1 MDIQCLKTIMIAE
14 FKRVGY
20 SKGNIKKV
28 HSIFNYVIRFMDS
41 IGKSEYTPDIGKA
54 FLTDRYGTAVWE
66 ELDKYAKSFGRQVR
80 MMDYWLE
87 HEKIAPIKE
96 RTKKAVFDG
105 DIGEPFRL
113 FMDYANAQYHE
124 KTAQHHRYRLGSF
137 FKFLNEKNKSIA
149 DVDSIFVISYLTG
162 LRSEKSLFERYAT
175 IMTLRAFFRYLCSNG
190 FLSDNNISRWEAIL
204 ALPKYLPNKIP
215 SVYTEEEVNRILSSI
230 DRTSAL
236 GKRNYAMILLAARY
250 GLRASDIIGLR
261 HCNIDWDLNVI
272 KVRQAKTGKEIELPL
287 FEEIGSSIIDYLK
300 YGRPKSDLP
309 YIFLT
314 HGVRTGVMKTTTL
327 SGCVA
332 NAMRSAGIDSTGKR
346 KGTHTLRHSLASN
359 LLKANEGIPVI
370 SEILGHEST
379 DTTKIYLQI
388 DTGQLLKCAL
398 EVPFVNSTFYENLYR

>member
-28 HSIFNYVIRFMDS
+28 HSIFNYVIRFMDG

-54 FLTDRYGTAVWE
+54 FLIDRYGTAVWE
-66 ELDKYAKSFGRQVR
+66 ELDKYGKSFGRQIR

-87 HEKIAPIKE
+87 HEKIAPIRE
-96 RTKKAVFDG
+96 RSKKPVFA
-105 DIGEPFRL
+105 GESGIPFRA
-113 FMDYANAQYHE
+113 FMEYAKGRYHE
-124 KTAQHHRYRLGSF
+124 KTALHHQIRLGSF
-137 FKFLNEKNKSIA
+137 FKYLDGRGKLTEDI
-149 DVDSIFVISYLTG
+149 DSILVLSFLTE
-162 LRSEKSLFERYAT
+162 LKSEKSLFERYAT
-175 IMTLRAFFRYLCSNG
+175 ILTLRAFFRYMCSNNM
-190 FLSDNNISRWEAIL
+190 LTDNNITRWEHIL
-204 ALPKYLPNKIP
+204 SLPKHLPKKIP
-215 SVYTEEEVNRILSSI
+215 SVYTEEEVSRILESV
-230 DRTSAL
+230 DRASAL

-261 HCNIDWDLNVI
+261 HCNFDWDTNVI
-272 KVRQAKTGKEIELPL
+272 KIRQSKTDKEIELPL
-287 FEEIGSSIIDYLK
+287 FEEIGRAIIDYLK

-314 HGVRTGVMKTTTL
+314 HTVRIGVMSASTL
-327 SGCVA
+327 GGCIA
-332 NAMRSAGIDSTGKR
+332 DAMRRAGIDSTGRR
-346 KGTHTLRHSLASN
+346 KGTHVLRHSLASN

-388 DTGQLLKCAL
+388 DINQLVKCAL
-398 EVPFVNSTFYENLYR
+398 EVPFVNSIFYENLYH